1 MHETPGKRNFSAIN
15 TRKFTIL
22 CLNLCVHDGFNLKY
36 LFEYKKRCTK
46 HRENAKLV
54 FRFVCVWWVYLKDL
68 FHVPKHRENAN
79 VVFKFVCAWW
89 IYLKDLFH
97 VAKSRENANVVFRFV
112 CAWWVYLKDLFY
124 VAKPRENVRL
134 VFRFVCVRG
143 FTSKMYFT
151 S

>member
-46 HRENAKLV
+46 SRENVRLALKFVYAWWVYLKDLFHVAKHRENARLV
-54 FRFVCVWWVYLKDL
+54 FKFVCVWWVYLKDL
-68 FHVPKHRENAN
+68 FHV
-79 VVFKFVCAWW
+79 
-89 IYLKDLFH
+89 
-97 VAKSRENANVVFRFV
+97 AKSRENA
-112 CAWWVYLKDLFY
+112 
-124 VAKPRENVRL
+124 RL

-143 FTSKMYFT
+143 ITSKNLFDGTLTPYET
-151 S
+151 QDLCLDLCV